1 MKALLK
7 LLIFTL
13 LTSATGL
20 AGCASQ
26 PPRDQN
32 SLAQA
37 QNVLGQNYPIKVF
50 LPNEANLT
58 LKKGGSMSGKLTA
71 VDAQAQQI
79 NLELSGESETVA
91 IADIEQVEFE
101 GEVILSCGN
110 TNCEIV
116 IRGDQDKASPNNN
129 RKTWSEPLTNF
140 RVIDPNKG
148 EAEIQLTSIPK
159 LEWQGIYSV
168 AQSSSYVVKEMQ
180 FESPGMMTIKV
191 TPH

>member
-13 LTSATGL
+13 LASATGL

-32 SLAQA
+32 SLPQV
-37 QNVLGQNYPIKVF
+37 QNVPRQNSPIPIF
-50 LPNEANLT
+50 LPNKANVT
-58 LKKGGSMSGKLTA
+58 LKKGKPMSGRLIA

-79 NLELSGESETVA
+79 NLELSGESATVA

-101 GEVILSCGN
+101 GEVILRCGK
-110 TNCEIV
+110 TKCKIV
-116 IRGDQDKASPNNN
+116 IRGDQDKTSPNNN

-159 LEWQGIYSV
+159 LEWPGIYSV
-168 AQSSSYVVKEMQ
+168 AKTSSYVVEEMQ